1 MKVCTIYCSLST
13 IFIIAMI
20 YFYYM
25 TNHSE
30 VVANY
35 KSKLPKNLQVTYN
48 EIVNERFMISINGF
62 VLGLIL
68 AIIIILFNLN
78 YLHKKI
84 SSLPMFCIIVGVS
97 FLTNYFFYILYP
109 KSDWMLNHIKD
120 QKTSQLWVR
129 MYRTMQFNYHLGL
142 VFGIIAVGLLGF
154 AFKC

>member
-1 MKVCTIYCSLST
+1 MKVCTVYCSLSA

-25 TNHSE
+25 TNHSN
-30 VVANY
+30 VVAKY
-35 KSKLPKNLQVTYN
+35 KSNLPKNLQVKYN

-62 VLGLIL
+62 VLGLII
-68 AIIIILFNLN
+68 AIIIILYNLN
-78 YLHKKI
+78 YLDKKI

-120 QKTSQLWVR
+120 QKTAQLWVK

>member
-1 MKVCTIYCSLST
+1 MKVCTIYCSLSV

-35 KSKLPKNLQVTYN
+35 KSKLPKNLQVIYN
-48 EIVNERFMISINGF
+48 DIVNERFMISINGF

-68 AIIIILFNLN
+68 AIIIILYNLN

-120 QKTSQLWVR
+120 QKTSQLWVK

-142 VFGIIAVGLLGF
+142 VFGIIVVGFLGF